1 VVTTKRPPRQRR
13 DPRPGD
19 QGGFL
24 LSKIHHVSRRILAR
38 LMRDR
43 GLDEPNP
50 GQGRILFALWQGDGI
65 TMTALAERTAL
76 EKSTL
81 TRMLDRMEADGMVR
95 RAAGPEDR
103 RSVQVTLE
111 PRARAMLGAFAEV
124 STEMR
129 RVFYRGFTAEEIRA
143 FEAMLE
149 RVYRN
154 VTAEER

>member
-1 VVTTKRPPRQRR
+1 MTEKKATTQRR
-13 DPRPGD
+13 GGKPGD

-38 LMRDR
+38 IMKER
-43 GLDEPNP
+43 GLEEPNP

-95 RAAGPEDR
+95 RAARAEDR

-124 STEMR
+124 SKEMR
-129 RVFYRGFTAEEIRA
+129 DVFYRGFSADEIREL
-143 FEAMLE
+143 EAMLE
-149 RVYRN
+149 RIYRN
-154 VTAEER
+154 LAEEEG